1 MEEHLNI
8 EAVRQDEESWKG
20 SGLCKCLY
28 MCWCVLS
35 IAMCCVICMTS
46 SDNTSEDHV
55 IVDFANTSSG
65 KVEFGCCQ
73 SLAWF
78 CLILRIRI
86 GSVQMSHGA
95 GHGCRV
101 WPQLQHDEEIHSRC
115 DFAGRLAK
123 SVGPQSVLL
132 AICFASL
139 KQTRWNPGRTDSHLL
154 CLQSSRGSAK
164 TWRQGQGEGTRAF
177 NMIMIR
183 SIFYGSN

>member
-65 KVEFGCCQ
+65 KVEFSCCQ

-86 GSVQMSHGA
+86 GSAQMSHGA

-132 AICFASL
+132 AIYASHHSS
-139 KQTRWNPGRTDSHLL
+139 KQDGTQVALIHISCVYNLHEGVRKRGGKAKVKAPGLL
-154 CLQSSRGSAK
+154 
-164 TWRQGQGEGTRAF
+164 
-177 NMIMIR
+177 I
-183 SIFYGSN
+183 